1 MRSILCFGDS
11 NTYGIDCI
19 HGTRYPRSS
28 RWSGILQDLLGE
40 QYDVIEEGLGGRNT
54 IWSDPL
60 AVGRTGIDMLPWLL
74 ESHKPLD
81 LVILSLGTN
90 DCRTHLGLS
99 PEVIG
104 EGMRTLIRVASD
116 PQHYLPDPVPQ
127 ILVVAP
133 APLGPDMDQ
142 CPFPFFDQTSR
153 ETSLRLSEIYRQVAA
168 QEHCGFLDAAVTAHA
183 GRDQVHLDAGSHQRL
198 AGEIAEWVRKRI
210 EAE

>member
-81 LVILSLGTN
+81 LVILSLATN
-90 DCRTHLGLS
+90 VCRTHLVRRRTPRNDDMRAASTMSRPDS
-99 PEVIG
+99 PCQI
-104 EGMRTLIRVASD
+104 IR
-116 PQHYLPDPVPQ
+116 
-127 ILVVAP
+127 I
-133 APLGPDMDQ
+133 
-142 CPFPFFDQTSR
+142 
-153 ETSLRLSEIYRQVAA
+153 
-168 QEHCGFLDAAVTAHA
+168 
-183 GRDQVHLDAGSHQRL
+183 
-198 AGEIAEWVRKRI
+198 
-210 EAE
+210 